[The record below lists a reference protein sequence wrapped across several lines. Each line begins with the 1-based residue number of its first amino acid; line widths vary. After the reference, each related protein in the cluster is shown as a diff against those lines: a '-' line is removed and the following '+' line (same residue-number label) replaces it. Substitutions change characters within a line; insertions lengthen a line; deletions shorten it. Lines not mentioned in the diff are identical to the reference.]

1 MKAFDLKA
9 ETRTAL
15 HDLADQGEVRP
26 EDCMRV
32 VVQLVS
38 AVKSQLDGGLRE
50 WLASTIEHPSGLR
63 ALLDDGL
70 TPSRIHTARSA
81 MRAGRVTPK
90 KEHCE

>member
-1 MKAFDLKA
+1 MSSGELV
-9 ETRTAL
+9 
-15 HDLADQGEVRP
+15 HDVPEELRQLRHEVRLLKDHNAIL
-26 EDCMRV
+26 EARCAS
-32 VVQLVS
+32 LET
-38 AVKSQLDGGLRE
+38 GLRE
-50 WLASTIEHPSGLR
+50 WLASTIEHPFAGLR